1 MAKKSNRLIQLESIF
16 VSGGTLPSPKEV
28 IVSGEKALNVAEAL
42 NTTTFLMLQIL
53 SKERLDITT
62 IAKKIGLSEAYISE
76 QVRTLEELGLINI
89 TYERGKRGIRK
100 ICDST
105 VEKIILVINELPK

>member
-1 MAKKSNRLIQLESIF
+1 MVTGE
-16 VSGGTLPSPKEV
+16 TLPSPKEV
-28 IVSGEKALNVAEAL
+28 IVSGEKALTLAEAL

-53 SKERLDITT
+53 STERLDITT

-76 QVRTLEELGLINI
+76 QVRALEDLGLINI

-105 VEKIILVINELPK
+105 VEKIILVINEPPK